1 MAWKLALLCFIVST
15 VVDAAEHGRHCEGDG
30 TCSAE
35 EVSVSLLQSRFEMK
49 ATDVG
54 VGKAALLG
62 VWAAPT
68 DGSGSGTGTTGTG
81 TTGTGPDGPPAC
93 AQTCVVAE
101 DKPPTCAQAKQFVA
115 AGGCAG
121 TCDDG
126 EKKDI
131 LAYVCPTP
139 KKKKGPYKRV
149 GAGYCDWHYADGG
162 KVGVAAC
169 YAKCAAE
176 SNCKTFTYGAVLG
189 CRYSKCGSYPGPGA
203 CPADHQCPIATSHSV
218 SDKYEIQA

>member
-1 MAWKLALLCFIVST
+1 MAR
-15 VVDAAEHGRHCEGDG
+15 AEDC
-30 TCSAE
+30 A
-35 EVSVSLLQSRFEMK
+35 
-49 ATDVG
+49 
-54 VGKAALLG
+54 KAALLG

-68 DGSGSGTGTTGTG
+68 EGSGSGTGTTGTGTTGTG

-139 KKKKGPYKRV
+139 KKKKASTKKP
-149 GAGYCDWHYADGG
+149 
-162 KVGVAAC
+162 
-169 YAKCAAE
+169 
-176 SNCKTFTYGAVLG
+176 N
-189 CRYSKCGSYPGPGA
+189 
-203 CPADHQCPIATSHSV
+203 
-218 SDKYEIQA
+218 